1 MGFVVFVALYR
12 KGIASL
18 SSWSVNM
25 KVSVI
30 GGEGCR
36 CFGDA
41 MRELDGKALIR
52 GNFVLLGVD
61 TITNA
66 DLRPIF
72 EQHK

>member
-1 MGFVVFVALYR
+1 
-12 KGIASL
+12 
-18 SSWSVNM
+18 M
-25 KVSVI
+25 KVHVI

-52 GNFVLLGVD
+52 GNFVLLGAD
-61 TITNA
+61 TVTNA